1 MKKNANNGKTK
12 ERYNTPKHKKT
23 SSKNAEIEEYL
34 STYYEFRYNTVL
46 GRTEYRS
53 SANGDFT
60 KVGRYEINT
69 LRRELDNDVDIVTS
83 SDNLYSIIESSFS
96 PRINP
101 IQEYFKALPLIDIGN
116 SSGNGYDCNSNN
128 ENNCRDY
135 SSLSLKSISDLAS
148 CVVVRNSDKWLPYL
162 TKWLVAMVANAMDD
176 RECHNHTCLVLTG
189 NQGKFKTTFLDL
201 LCPPALHGYS
211 YTGKIYPQE
220 KDTLTY
226 IGQNLIVNI
235 DDQLKALNKRDE
247 NELKNLITCPMVKY
261 RMPYDKYVEEHPHLA
276 SFVASVNGNDFL
288 TDPTGSR
295 RFLPFEVLFIDI
307 ERAKAIS
314 MDSVYA
320 EAKALLNAGFRYWFD
335 DDEIADLYR
344 ESEDFQVQT
353 AEMELLLRC
362 FEKPT
367 EDNPHCSYM
376 TTTEIITYLGYYTH
390 HPLSLKHMG
399 EALRRAGFE
408 KVSRRCDGGTPIYVY
423 KVRKI
428 QPCPLLGSCSSQMP

>member
-1 MKKNANNGKTK
+1 MKTSADNGKT
-12 ERYNTPKHKKT
+12 EGGNNTPKPRRT
-23 SSKNAEIEEYL
+23 SSKNSEIETYL
-34 STYYEFRYNTVL
+34 STHYEFRYNTVL

-53 SANGDFT
+53 KNDVHFS

-69 LRRELDNDVDIVTS
+69 LRRELDNDIGIITS

-101 IQEYFKALPLIDIGN
+101 IQEYFKNLPSGDI
-116 SSGNGYDCNSNN
+116 SSS
-128 ENNCRDY
+128 
-135 SSLSLKSISDLAS
+135 SSLSLKAISQLAS
-148 CVVVRNSDKWLPYL
+148 CVAVRNSDKWLPYL
-162 TKWLVAMVANAMDD
+162 IKWLVAVVANAMDD
-176 RECHNHTCLVLTG
+176 RECRNHTCLVLTG
-189 NQGKFKTTFLDL
+189 EQGKFKTTFLDL

-295 RFLPFEVLFIDI
+295 RFLPFEVLSIDI

-314 MDSVYA
+314 MDAVYT
-320 EAKALLNAGFRYWFD
+320 EAKALLNGGFRYWFD
-335 DDEIADLYR
+335 DDEIAELYQ

-362 FEKPT
+362 FEKSS

-376 TTTEIITYLGYYTH
+376 TTTEILTYLAVYTH
-390 HPLSLKHMG
+390 QPLTLKRMG
-399 EALRRAGFE
+399 EALKRAGYE
-408 KVSRRCDGGTPIYVY
+408 KVSKRREGSSPVYVY
-423 KVRKI
+423 KIRKI
-428 QPCPLLGSCSSQMP
+428 HPCPLLNSCSSLM